1 MKNVPRL
8 YFFFRFWTFIFVQI
22 SKAEVFVEQ
31 TPPKTRSLPFCSEMQ
46 KITDLG
52 CYHHFF
58 QLIVGG
64 LEDGNGGNEKIAKN
78 RKEMQED
85 VLSRRSVTR
94 T

>member
-1 MKNVPRL
+1 M
-8 YFFFRFWTFIFVQI
+8 
-22 SKAEVFVEQ
+22 
-31 TPPKTRSLPFCSEMQ
+31 RSLPFCSEML
-46 KITDLG
+46 KIVVLV

-58 QLIVGG
+58 WFDVGG